1 LRAFAPLARE
11 MAIASRQSR
20 CYPPEQLCAFL
31 GRRGLMGPFR
41 IDLAGHHRNLDEL
54 TFIAALKELVPPR
67 RQRQLETSTDD
78 N

>member
-1 LRAFAPLARE
+1 
-11 MAIASRQSR
+11 
-20 CYPPEQLCAFL
+20 
-31 GRRGLMGPFR
+31 MGPFR